1 MGNGFCRFW
10 HWGEFFMKR
19 KKKRIRTRWNIKVFV
34 IYAVTLFFIIFG
46 VKTAVVKIAE
56 LIQGRVEAQSQEE
69 TDVTAEEETEKT
81 QTFRERHR
89 LQLICS
95 ISMNIQ
101 DPGLHLKKSM
111 EL

>member
-1 MGNGFCRFW
+1 MVSAFLALGRVFY
-10 HWGEFFMKR
+10 ETKE
-19 KKKRIRTRWNIKVFV
+19 KKNQNKMEYKVFV

-69 TDVTAEEETEKT
+69 TDVTAEEETEKNAD
-81 QTFRERHR
+81 FRERHR

>member
-1 MGNGFCRFW
+1 MEYKGIRYLCSDFIFHYFW
-10 HWGEFFMKR
+10 G
-19 KKKRIRTRWNIKVFV
+19 
-34 IYAVTLFFIIFG
+34 
-46 VKTAVVKIAE
+46 KTAVVKIAE

-101 DPGLHLKKSM
+101 DPGLHLKNQWNCNSLYGKSK
-111 EL
+111 EYCKTKQGLF